1 MLFTEYDYA
10 TDIAVQ
16 REEEH
21 KIAYEDGKLEGK
33 QESRLDAARN
43 LLRLNILTNE
53 QIAQTE
59 ELPIEQVEKLA
70 EEMKSQS
77 I

>member
-1 MLFTEYDYA
+1 
-10 TDIAVQ
+10 VQ

-21 KIAYEDGKLEGK
+21 KIAYEDGLLKGQQDGLLKGK
-33 QESRLDAARN
+33 MEEKLDAARN
-43 LLRLNILTNE
+43 LIRLNILTNE
-53 QIAQTE
+53 QIAQAA

-70 EEMKSQS
+70 KEMKNKS